1 MKNIFKDIINE
12 YKPTKRLTFKELIT
26 LTAYTLIFCGI
37 IALIILGAD
46 VLFQWGLAQ
55 FLKI

>member
-1 MKNIFKDIINE
+1 MKNVFKDIINE
-12 YKPTKRLTFKELIT
+12 YKQTKRLTFKELMV
-26 LTAYTLIFCGI
+26 LTAYTLVFCGI

-46 VLFQWGLAQ
+46 VLFQFGLAQ

>member
-1 MKNIFKDIINE
+1 MRNILKEIINE
-12 YKPTKRLTFKELIT
+12 YKQTKRLNFVELLK
-26 LTAYTLIFCGI
+26 LTIYTVVFCGI
-37 IALIILGAD
+37 IALIILGMD

>member
-1 MKNIFKDIINE
+1 MKNVFKDIINE
-12 YKPTKRLTFKELIT
+12 YKQTKRLTFKELMA
-26 LTAYTLIFCGI
+26 LTAYTLVFCGI

-46 VLFQWGLAQ
+46 VLFQFGLAQ

>member
-12 YKPTKRLTFKELIT
+12 YKQTKRLTFKELMV
-26 LTAYTLIFCGI
+26 LTAYTLVFCGI